1 MNTQTYWLTTLRTA
15 TLLVILIPLGSGC
28 TALQTGSSLGMQSSH
43 LAEGTEGDASAQV
56 ATISLEVRPA
66 GRREPEMQQVPLH
79 EAMHVQ
85 DLLEQ
90 TGLTRRFRRMEL
102 HLMRPTGAD
111 MAKMR
116 VQFSHQAG
124 RVDPLFDYA
133 LRPGDHVVVIEDT
146 STVLDD
152 MLQSLNPL
160 ASTRRN

>member
-1 MNTQTYWLTTLRTA
+1 MSAPKHCLTAFRTA
-15 TLLVILIPLGSGC
+15 TLLLLLVPLGSGC
-28 TALQTGSSLGMQSSH
+28 TALQTGSSLGMQSHPMGDS
-43 LAEGTEGDASAQV
+43 AEGEATAQV

-66 GRREPEMQQVPLH
+66 GRRDPEMQQLPLS

-102 HLMRPTGAD
+102 ELIRPTGGD
-111 MAKMR
+111 MARMR
-116 VQFSHQAG
+116 VVYRHQTG
-124 RVDPLFDYA
+124 RVEPLFDYA
-133 LRPGDHVVVIEDT
+133 LRPGDHLVVTEDT

-160 ASTRRN
+160 ASARRN